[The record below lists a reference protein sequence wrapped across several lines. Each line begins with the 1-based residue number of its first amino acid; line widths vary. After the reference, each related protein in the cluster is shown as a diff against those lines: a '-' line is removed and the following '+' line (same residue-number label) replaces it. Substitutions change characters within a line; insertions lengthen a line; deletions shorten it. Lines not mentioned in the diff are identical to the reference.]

1 MARVLVTGGM
11 GYIGSHTVVELI
23 KSGHQVFIIDDL
35 SNSSIS
41 VLDGIEKITGQRPF
55 FDQFDLLEYE
65 RLRSFFVNNPVEAI
79 IHFAASKAVGESVQ
93 KPLKYYQNNLNCL
106 MNLMACMLEFK
117 VPNLIFS
124 SSCTVYGTPLVL
136 PVSEQEPTKRPESP
150 YGNTKK
156 VCEEMLTDLL
166 STEDHLNAISLRYFN
181 PIGAHESALI
191 GENPNGIPDNL
202 IPYIT
207 QTAAGIRDKLQ
218 VFGNDYGTPDG
229 TCIRDY
235 LHVSDLAKAHVV
247 ALNRL
252 LSGQNKENYETFN
265 LGTGTGYSVLDVIRC
280 FEETNGLRLNYEI
293 APRRAGDI
301 EMIYADPAR
310 ANQELGWKAEKGLKD
325 MVASAWKW
333 QQSTTQNSQT

>member
-11 GYIGSHTVVELI
+11 GYIGSHTVVELNR
-23 KSGHQVFIIDDL
+23 SGHEVFIVDDL

-55 FDQFDLLEYE
+55 FEQFDLLEYD
-65 RLRSFFVNNPVEAI
+65 RLRSFFMNNPVETI

-106 MNLMACMLEFK
+106 MHIMASMLEFDIQ
-117 VPNLIFS
+117 NLIFS

-156 VCEEMLTDLL
+156 VCEEMLMDLL
-166 STEDHLNAISLRYFN
+166 STEDHLKAISLRYFN

-191 GENPNGIPDNL
+191 GENPNGVPDNL

-207 QTAAGIRDKLQ
+207 QTAAGIRDQLQ
-218 VFGNDYGTPDG
+218 VFGNDYNTPDG

-235 LHVSDLAKAHVV
+235 LHVTDLAKAHVV
-247 ALNRL
+247 ALTRL
-252 LSGQNKENYETFN
+252 LSGQNKVNYETFN
-265 LGTGTGYSVLDVIRC
+265 LGTGTGYSVLDVIKC
-280 FEETNGLRLNYEI
+280 FEETNQLKLNYEM

-301 EMIYADPAR
+301 EMIYADPTQ
-310 ANQELGWKAEKGLKD
+310 ANQELGWKAGKGLKD

-333 QQSTTQNSQT
+333 QQRTLQNSQT